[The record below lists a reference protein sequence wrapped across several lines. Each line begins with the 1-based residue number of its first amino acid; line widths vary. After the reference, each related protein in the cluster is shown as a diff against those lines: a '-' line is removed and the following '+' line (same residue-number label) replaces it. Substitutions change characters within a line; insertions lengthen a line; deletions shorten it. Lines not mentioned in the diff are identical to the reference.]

1 MAVLKLNQIKQHN
14 LAAALR
20 QFCSCSA
27 LSRRE
32 LAARMQCD
40 HATATRVVK
49 KLLDDRLLCFS
60 GKVETAHGRPREM
73 LSLHPDSPVTLGLEL
88 GLDGVSGVILD
99 LQGNLIGECF
109 QSEKDCK
116 SYPQALKMCVSEL
129 TEKLD
134 RPLGASALAAI
145 GTLDPERAVITE
157 CANCPQLN
165 GWDLETFWQENLP
178 LPMPFFT
185 DRMIALMHRLTR
197 QCRNWQSGLGML
209 VDTSNGIGMALA
221 HDGEIINLQRRHGGE
236 FGHNTV
242 IPGGKRCRCGRRGC
256 LEAYM
261 SNFDDPESAG
271 ELFGL
276 MLANQINN
284 LLVSYCTVS
293 GKLVEDTEFV
303 CAVRRTV
310 MQQLLGLAKAELEL
324 EFHPDSGSAAS
335 GAALLAKEQYL
346 SCFAGI

>member
-1 MAVLKLNQIKQHN
+1 
-14 LAAALR
+14 
-20 QFCSCSA
+20 
-27 LSRRE
+27 
-32 LAARMQCD
+32 
-40 HATATRVVK
+40 
-49 KLLDDRLLCFS
+49 
-60 GKVETAHGRPREM
+60 M

-99 LQGNLIGECF
+99 LQGNLICECF
-109 QSEKDCK
+109 QSEKDCQ

-178 LPMPFFT
+178 LPLPFFT
-185 DRMIALMHRLTR
+185 DRMIALMHHLTR
-197 QCRNWQSGLGML
+197 SRCNWQNGLGML

-221 HDGEIINLQRRHGGE
+221 HDGVIVNLQRRHGGE

-242 IPGGKRCRCGRRGC
+242 IPGGKLCRCGRRGC

-261 SNFDDPESAG
+261 SGFDDPEFAG

-284 LLVSYCTVS
+284 LLVRHCAVG
-293 GKLVEDTEFV
+293 GKLAEDAKFV
-303 CAVRRTV
+303 SAVRQTV
-310 MQQLLGLAKAELEL
+310 LRQLLGPAKAELEL
-324 EFHPDSGSAAS
+324 EFHPDPGSAAG

-346 SCFAGI
+346 NCFAGI